1 MRRRRFVQL
10 AAASLPAAAALPR
23 ARAVEPDA
31 GTAASYL
38 TADVRAAD
46 TPFPKGK
53 RPPFGW
59 RAVPIPAAGE
69 GTLRLSFPAPPDGR
83 APAALRFTIALDYRA
98 QATVAAV
105 SAESGRA
112 LGTADVRFTQAFQPF
127 SVDLPQGDA
136 AVAAREGVELTV
148 AEGPGPLWVLSGDPG
163 DAPEP
168 VPDALAPHLMLPG
181 TDGVWEEFFRRF
193 GSLASLQPFG
203 WMEGCVLDG
212 LLDLAEL
219 PERAA
224 MRAVAERH
232 LALFTPGGELSY
244 EGSRGNPLEGRA
256 SGVEGTLPFAAIARL
271 DPANPLIE
279 IVLKHWD
286 RMKQPG
292 GVVGYSGGRLT
303 GEDTYTL
310 AYPMAV
316 IGRGRGSEELMESA
330 LIQVRARQTALFD
343 GTEYYRVFNGNGS
356 RSDRGWARGVAWH
369 LLGTARTLDA
379 LKRRDLP
386 ADLRDGF
393 RAFADWTL
401 ARQLP
406 AGHPHAGLWS
416 VFVHDPDLTPDTSG
430 SAGIAAALAIGVRNG
445 WLGEE
450 HAAAADRTRA
460 ALTAFLTPDGFLGGV
475 AQSNKGGRGLQEGDY
490 RVLFQMGMGLTAQL
504 IAARASRSDDES
516 RDR

>member
-1 MRRRRFVQL
+1 MRRRHFVQF
-10 AAASLPAAAALPR
+10 AAASLPAGWALPR
-23 ARAVEPDA
+23 ARAAGPA
-31 GTAASYL
+31 GTAATYL
-38 TADVRAAD
+38 TADVHAAD
-46 TPFPKGK
+46 TPFPGGK

-59 RAVPIPAAGE
+59 RAAPIPRRGD
-69 GTLRLSFPAPPDGR
+69 GTLRLSFPAPPAGR
-83 APAALRFTIALDYRA
+83 APAALRFAIALDYRDA
-98 QATVAAV
+98 ARVAVVAAG
-105 SAESGRA
+105 SGRA

-127 SVDLPQGDA
+127 SVDLSPGDA

-148 AEGPGPLWVLSGDPG
+148 AGGPGPLWVLSGDPG
-163 DAPEP
+163 DAAEP
-168 VPDALAPHLMLPG
+168 VPEALTPHLLLTG

-212 LLDLAEL
+212 LLDLAER
-219 PERAA
+219 PGRAA

-244 EGSRGNPLEGRA
+244 EGSRGNPVLGRA
-256 SGVEGTLPFAAIARL
+256 SGVEGTLPFAAVARL
-271 DPANPLIE
+271 DPSSPLIE

-286 RMKQPG
+286 RMRRPG
-292 GVVGYSGGRLT
+292 GVVGYAGGRLT

-316 IGRGRGSEELMESA
+316 IGRGRGSEELTDSA
-330 LIQVRARQTALFD
+330 LTQVRVRQNALFD
-343 GTEYYRVFNGNGS
+343 GTEYYRVFDGNGS

-369 LLGTARTLDA
+369 LLGTARTLDV
-379 LKRRDLP
+379 LKDRDLP
-386 ADLRDGF
+386 ADLPDGF
-393 RAFADWTL
+393 RALADWAL
-401 ARQLP
+401 ARPLP

-416 VFVHDPDLTPDTSG
+416 VFVHDPGLTPDTSG
-430 SAGIAAALAIGVRNG
+430 SAGIAAALAIGARNG
-445 WLGEE
+445 WLGDE

-504 IAARASRSDDES
+504 IAAQGAA
-516 RDR
+516 